1 MASDAGIVESLQRDT
16 DLASFIGLGDFA
28 QNLSVVLF
36 KNRERSFKQ
45 LKSSDLSWKCT

>member
-1 MASDAGIVESLQRDT
+1 MSFDGIRCRNRGYR
-16 DLASFIGLGDFA
+16 LASFIGLGDFV